1 MFKRSRHTL
10 KITKSN
16 STEINTIKQSTKHKK
31 NPTSK
36 LYTKKVKENI
46 QLKTDEYI
54 IFIPVTENQ
63 KNVKL
68 YNKKNKQSFK
78 MKAISLKEGK
88 INTSFSK
95 LLATVTEIIRGLK
108 ILFITNWKSVQFNVT
123 LYKKYLKIIQFFRS
137 INH

>member
-1 MFKRSRHTL
+1 MFKHSTHTL

-16 STEINTIKQSTKHKK
+16 STEINTIKQSTKYKK
-31 NPTSK
+31 TPTSK

-46 QLKTDEYI
+46 QLKTDEYVT
-54 IFIPVTENQ
+54 FIPVTENQ

-68 YNKKNKQSFK
+68 YNKKNKQSLK
-78 MKAISLKEGK
+78 MKAISLKEDK

-108 ILFITNWKSVQFNVT
+108 ILFITN
-123 LYKKYLKIIQFFRS
+123 
-137 INH
+137 